1 MSEEKVIKRRKRERK
16 ITEIETAL
24 RIGDLV
30 ALRKLAA
37 EEYGLVEGWFLP
49 MFLAAKL
56 LFRSF
61 TADLLA
67 SVASNRQ

>member
-37 EEYGLVEGWFLP
+37 EEYGLVEG
-49 MFLAAKL
+49 MFSP
-56 LFRSF
+56 LFIIRVVTGFQIVYGEPVGRSCF
-61 TADLLA
+61 K
-67 SVASNRQ
+67 

>member
-37 EEYGLVEGWFLP
+37 EEYGLVEG
-49 MFLAAKL
+49 MFSPI
-56 LFRSF
+56 FIIRVVTGF
-61 TADLLA
+61 QI
-67 SVASNRQ
+67 V

>member
-37 EEYGLVEGWFLP
+37 EEYGLVEGKF
-49 MFLAAKL
+49 FYVRAYL
-56 LFRSF
+56 LNLFF
-61 TADLLA
+61 
-67 SVASNRQ
+67 

>member
-37 EEYGLVEGWFLP
+37 EEYGLVEGNFF
-49 MFLAAKL
+49 MFAIL
-56 LFRSF
+56 LILFF
-61 TADLLA
+61 
-67 SVASNRQ
+67 

>member
-37 EEYGLVEGWFLP
+37 EEYGLVEGMFHLFL
-49 MFLAAKL
+49 FI
-56 LFRSF
+56 
-61 TADLLA
+61 
-67 SVASNRQ
+67 NC

>member
-37 EEYGLVEGWFLP
+37 EEYGLVEGMLSP
-49 MFLAAKL
+49 IRYRLYLQMK
-56 LFRSF
+56 
-61 TADLLA
+61 
-67 SVASNRQ
+67 